1 MSKVARTRVIG
12 VDVGGTFTDLIQ
24 LDERD
29 GEVAIAKVPS
39 TPENQAFGVMHASL
53 SISDSL
59 DAVRA
64 VVHGTTVTTNA
75 VLEGKIARC
84 GIICTA
90 GFRDVLEL
98 GRRTRPESYG
108 MAFEVAPLIP
118 RTLRLEAL
126 ERMNSRGEVLVPLDE
141 SSVERA
147 TRDLLAKG
155 CEALVIFFLHSYA
168 NPAHERRAG
177 EIARG
182 LWPNTYVT
190 LSSDVIKEYRE
201 FERATAATM
210 NAAVQPILERYL
222 TRLQD
227 ELRGKGYEDDL
238 LVMQGNG
245 GLVSSRIVVEGS
257 ASTILSGP
265 ASGISASAYIAKAAD
280 SAQLITCDMGGT
292 SCDIGVVQGGVP
304 EVTLEKS
311 LGFNRPIHV
320 PMIDV
325 HTIGAGGGSIAYLD
339 EGSTLRVGPESAGA
353 KPGPICYGRGGSR
366 VTLTDANVVLGRL
379 DGAKLLGVDR
389 PVDIALVK
397 KAIEAQLR
405 LPAVEGAAAAI
416 RIADDRMA
424 SAIRMVTLAR
434 GLDPRDF
441 ALFPFGGAGPLH
453 AVAIARELN
462 VPRLLVPLRPGI
474 INALGCLVADV
485 RHDFIDTVGKRMK
498 DVVQADIRATLEKHI
513 SRGRE
518 ILGRGRVEIEG
529 IRFTHRAH
537 MKFEGQTH
545 VIVVEVPGVDMTPPE
560 LADGFAKAYWSR
572 FAVELKELRPVLVEL
587 QTTVFGKR
595 QPVKLETL
603 LAVKSTGSLK
613 DAVVGEREVWF
624 ERGGWQKTS
633 IYGRDRLPAG
643 AGFSGPAV
651 IEQMDATTLIEP
663 GCEVKVDRIGNLQVT
678 V

>member
-1 MSKVARTRVIG
+1 VAAARTRVIG

-24 LDERD
+24 LDERS
-29 GEVAIAKVPS
+29 GEVVVAKVPS
-39 TPENQAFGVMHASL
+39 TPDNQAYGVMAAAHSVAEDL
-53 SISDSL
+53 
-59 DAVRA
+59 ATVRA

-108 MAFEVAPLIP
+108 MAFKVEPLIP
-118 RTLRLEAL
+118 RTLRVEAN
-126 ERMNSRGEVLVPLDE
+126 ERINAHGEVLTPLDE
-141 SSVERA
+141 ASVERA
-147 TRDLLAKG
+147 ARELLSRC

-168 NPAHERRAG
+168 NPSHERRAG
-177 EIARG
+177 EIARAI
-182 LWPNTYVT
+182 WPNAYVT

-222 TRLQD
+222 SRLQQ
-227 ELRGKGYEDDL
+227 ELGGKGYTDDL

-245 GLVSSRIVVEGS
+245 GLNSSRIVVEGA

-265 ASGISASAYIAKAAD
+265 AAGISASAYIAKA
-280 SAQLITCDMGGT
+280 SASERLITCDMGGT

-339 EGSTLRVGPESAGA
+339 EGGSLQVGPESAGA
-353 KPGPICYGRGGSR
+353 KPGPICYGRGGTR

-379 DGAKLLGVDR
+379 DGRRLLGVAQ
-389 PVDIALVK
+389 PVAPAVVRRAVED
-397 KAIEAQLR
+397 QLR
-405 LPAVEGAAAAI
+405 MPAVEGAAAAI

-424 SAIRMVTLAR
+424 SAIRMVSLRR

-453 AVAIARELN
+453 AVALARELN

-485 RHDFIDTVGKRMK
+485 RHDFIDTIGKRMK
-498 DVVQADIRATLEKHI
+498 EVTSTDIRGTLEKHI
-513 SRGRE
+513 ARGKE
-518 ILGRGRVEIEG
+518 LLGRGRVEIEG
-529 IRFTHRAH
+529 TRFTHRAH

-545 VIVVEVPGVDMTPPE
+545 VIVVEVPGVDMTPVQLGE
-560 LADGFAKAYWSR
+560 DFEKAYWNR
-572 FAVELKELRPVLVEL
+572 FAVELKEMRPVLVEL

-595 QPVKLETL
+595 APVKLEAL
-603 LAVKSTGSLK
+603 LALKSGSSLAG
-613 DAVVGEREVWF
+613 AVCGERDVWF
-624 ERGGWQKTS
+624 ERGGWQKTR
-633 IYGRDRLPAG
+633 IYRRDRLCTGLRFA
-643 AGFSGPAV
+643 GPAV
-651 IEQMDATTLIEP
+651 VEQMDATTLIEP
-663 GCEVKVDRIGNLQVT
+663 DCQVEVDDLGNLRVT